1 MCGIGALFATREDAA
16 IPPGIVAFTD
26 CIRHRGPDDEGLV
39 CFTTGRAAPYGGP
52 DTPAAVYASAYPA
65 APATAYDG
73 DLPDGTVALLA
84 HRRLSIIDLSVAGH
98 QPMTTPDRRHWIVFN
113 GEIYNYVELRAELER
128 LGYQFFSRTD
138 TEVILAAYREW
149 GRDCLHRFNGMW
161 ALVIY
166 DREKDRIFAA
176 RDRFGVK
183 PIYYWRSPSGVLAF
197 ASEIKQFAALPGWR
211 AVANP
216 RRVYDYLVSAFLDHT
231 EETLF
236 AGVHQLRG
244 GEAVE
249 QDRGALENGLAVY
262 RWYTVPRSEFDGSFD
277 SAAIRFRELF
287 TDAVR
292 LRLRAD
298 VPIGSC
304 LSGGLDSSS
313 IVCTANDLLAQEEGD
328 CTQKTFSACSE
339 IPRFDEREYVDEV
352 VRSREVEAFY
362 TYPGVEQLLN
372 DLDLLI
378 HHQDEPFGSTSIYA
392 QWSVFE
398 LARKQGITV
407 MLDGQGA
414 DEQLC
419 GYPLFFRA
427 RLGGLLRSGD
437 VRRFVMEIREI
448 QRTSGVPVRRLII
461 DSTFYA
467 LPAWLRRPA
476 QRFLSQTAF
485 YPRWLDRDM
494 LGLPPDYTLPPLPEA
509 RSANDLSLAQLFHTS
524 LPSLLHWED
533 RNSMAHSIESRV
545 PFLDYRLVEFVLS
558 LPEEYRLCMGT
569 TKRVLRSGLDGVIPD
584 RIRDRRDKMGFVT
597 AEEDWVRAQYTDQFR
612 ALLESA
618 VGSTHGLLKEEV
630 IEEFERV
637 LSGQEEYSS
646 LLWRMICL
654 GRWMA
659 LFNVKVSMDVNE
671 P

>member
-1 MCGIGALFATREDAA
+1 MCGIGALFATGEDTL

-39 CFTTGRAAPYGGP
+39 CFSTDRATPYGGT
-52 DTPAAVYASAYPA
+52 DTPSAVYSSSFPA
-65 APATAYDG
+65 APETAYDG
-73 DLPDGTVALLA
+73 APPDGTVAILA

-113 GEIYNYVELRAELER
+113 GEIYNYIELRAELEE
-128 LGYQFFSRTD
+128 LGHQFFSRTD

-166 DREKDRIFAA
+166 DREKDHIFAA

-183 PIYYWRSPSGVLAF
+183 PIYYWLSPSGVLAF

-216 RRVYDYLVSAFLDHT
+216 SRVYDYLVSSFLDHT

-236 AGVHQLRG
+236 AGVYQLRG

-249 QDRGALENGLAVY
+249 QDREDLKNGLAVY
-262 RWYTVPRSEFDGSFD
+262 RWYTVPCSIFDGSFD
-277 SAAIRFRELF
+277 SATVRFRELF

-313 IVCTANDLLAQEEGD
+313 IVCTANDLLVQEQGD
-328 CTQKTFSACSE
+328 CCQKTFSACSE
-339 IPRFDEREYVDEV
+339 IPRFDERDYVDEV

-362 TYPGVEQLLN
+362 TYPGVHKLLE

-378 HHQDEPFGSTSIYA
+378 YHQDEPFATTSMYA

-419 GYPLFFRA
+419 GYPLFFSA
-427 RLGGLLRSGD
+427 RLGGLLRSGNI
-437 VRRFVMEIREI
+437 RRFVMETREI
-448 QRTSGVPVRRLII
+448 RRTSGVPVRRLIN
-461 DSTFYA
+461 DAMFYA
-467 LPAWLRRPA
+467 LPASLRRPV
-476 QRFLSQTAF
+476 QRFLSQKSLL
-485 YPRWLDRDM
+485 PNWLDRSL

-509 RSANDLSLAQLFHTS
+509 HSANDLSLAQLSYTS

-545 PFLDYRLVEFVLS
+545 PFLDYRLVEFVLN

-597 AEEDWVRAQYTDQFR
+597 AEEDWVRIQHTDQFR
-612 ALLESA
+612 SLLESA
-618 VGSTHGLLKEEV
+618 VDSTHGLLKEKV

-637 LSGQEEYSS
+637 VSGREEYSS

-659 LFNVKVSMDVNE
+659 LFKVKLWVDMNE